1 MERGLWRYTRHPNY
15 FGESLM
21 WWGIFLVALEIP
33 YGWITVVS
41 PVLITFL
48 LVRVSGIPL
57 LERRYAGNAEFQAY
71 ARRTSAFIPRPPK
84 NV

>member
-1 MERGLWRYTRHPNY
+1 MDQGLWRYTRHPNY

-57 LERRYAGNAEFQAY
+57 LERRYAGNAEFRAY